1 MQIPNRLELRII
13 DIEIKERNKIKDF
26 FHKLHSRL
34 ENIMFE
40 IIQRI
45 PEKLLPN
52 FLMKWLN
59 NYTTK
64 RIAKLKQQI
73 TKDRWKEIGL
83 EKAVNEISNWQQN
96 KDKAQIKN

>member
-1 MQIPNRLELRII
+1 MKII
-13 DIEIKERNKIKDF
+13 KIEIKERSKVNEF
-26 FHKLHSRL
+26 FHKLHNRL
-34 ENIMFE
+34 EDIIFE
-40 IIQRI
+40 IFQRI

-64 RIAKLKQQI
+64 RITELKQQI
-73 TKDRWKEIGL
+73 TKDRWKGIGL

-96 KDKAQIKN
+96 KEKAQTKN

>member
-1 MQIPNRLELRII
+1 MELRII
-13 DIEIKERNKIKDF
+13 DIEIKERSKVKEF
-26 FHKLHSRL
+26 FHKLHNRL
-34 ENIMFE
+34 EDIMFE

-64 RIAKLKQQI
+64 RIAELKQQI
-73 TKDRWKEIGL
+73 TKDRWKEIVL

-96 KDKAQIKN
+96 KEKAQIKN

>member
-1 MQIPNRLELRII
+1 MELRII
-13 DIEIKERNKIKDF
+13 DIEIKERSKVKDF
-26 FHKLHSRL
+26 FHKLHNKL
-34 ENIMFE
+34 EDIMFE

-52 FLMKWLN
+52 FLMKLLN

-64 RIAKLKQQI
+64 RIAELKQQI

-96 KDKAQIKN
+96 KVKAQTKN